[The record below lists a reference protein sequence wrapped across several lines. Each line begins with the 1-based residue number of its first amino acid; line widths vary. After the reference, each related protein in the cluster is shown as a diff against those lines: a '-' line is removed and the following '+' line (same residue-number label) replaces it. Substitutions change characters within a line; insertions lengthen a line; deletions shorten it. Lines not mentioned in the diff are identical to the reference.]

1 MVVRYAAVIFA
12 AEATRRP
19 GRASHEASMLA
30 FLSLTAPAGQPR
42 TRGIAGGGGGG
53 GGGGAGA
60 ATGCGGGGGGAN
72 R

>member
-1 MVVRYAAVIFA
+1 MVVRYAAVLFA

>member
-53 GGGGAGA
+53 GGAGA
-60 ATGCGGGGGGAN
+60 ATGCGGGGGGGGAN